1 MNSCA
6 TLGPFFA
13 SHAKLSVA
21 MFFTQVAEVKF
32 RKQRAEYTKLIEVWQ
47 APSMRRISITLN
59 SSHALRLQLHTHLAR
74 PFFQAGDTDGIME
87 LLTDSNVEARLLE
100 RVQKKASTYGQEIGG
115 AMQHDE
121 RRSRFPP

>member
-1 MNSCA
+1 MFGSA
-6 TLGPFFA
+6 AITITGSSFA
-13 SHAKLSVA
+13 HCSAPGGVSAITVLA
-21 MFFTQVAEVKF
+21 G
-32 RKQRAEYTKLIEVWQ
+32 KLIEVWQ